1 MGGGQICGIVFNPM
15 QIYTEN
21 KISGTQI
28 PYVINPFLIHQS
40 MSATPQ
46 VITTIEMGWT
56 KYRWQQKQ
64 LQQTV
69 HCARF
74 TEARVH
80 LPLCANTKNPQKQYK
95 NPRHKQF
102 NNICNN

>member
-21 KISGTQI
+21 KISGTQV

-46 VITTIEMGWT
+46 VITTIEMG
-56 KYRWQQKQ
+56 
-64 LQQTV
+64 
-69 HCARF
+69 
-74 TEARVH
+74 
-80 LPLCANTKNPQKQYK
+80 
-95 NPRHKQF
+95 
-102 NNICNN
+102 